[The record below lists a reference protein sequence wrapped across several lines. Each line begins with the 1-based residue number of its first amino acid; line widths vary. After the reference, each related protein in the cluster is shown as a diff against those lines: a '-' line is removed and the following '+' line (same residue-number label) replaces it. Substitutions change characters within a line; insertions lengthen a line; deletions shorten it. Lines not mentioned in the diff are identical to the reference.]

1 MADHIF
7 ANGKVFRYLLNGGGD
22 KARHKDLCW
31 LVSRM
36 HSSDIQHVP
45 SWSSFNAA
53 TSTVNPPLTTVG
65 MLPILQ
71 APSEINDTV
80 RTVINNFKT
89 IAAHLGQKYTN
100 IFADQSLAAGL
111 KNSHGS
117 TQMTLKML
125 LCSWVICTYC
135 LTFNILPKPV
145 I

>member
-1 MADHIF
+1 
-7 ANGKVFRYLLNGGGD
+7 
-22 KARHKDLCW
+22 
-31 LVSRM
+31 
-36 HSSDIQHVP
+36 
-45 SWSSFNAA
+45 
-53 TSTVNPPLTTVG
+53 

-135 LTFNILPKPV
+135 LTF
-145 I
+145 